1 MKHTQKSF
9 AKSKF
14 SFLFLQRSVPGDI
27 LQVVGAQ
34 LDAFCKRTARRA
46 KDKKAASGRFF
57 WLRRGAA
64 IILAEELSDGNGG
77 LIRQD
82 SGRFLYY
89 AGEWHL
95 YCVDVKGRWRR
106 YALAPAARSFAVVF
120 RHWQQDVTGIFRSP
134 RMRKSTVAEIERDA
148 LAVLV
153 GG

>member
-1 MKHTQKSF
+1 MKISQL
-9 AKSKF
+9 ASKNNRFSF
-14 SFLFLQRSVPGDI
+14 SFLPRSIPGDI
-27 LQVVGAQ
+27 LQIVGAQ
-34 LDAFCKRTARRA
+34 LDAFCKRTERRA
-46 KDKKAASGRFF
+46 KDKKNASGRFF

-64 IILAEELSDGNGG
+64 IILAEELRDSEGG

-82 SGRFLYY
+82 SGRFVHYN
-89 AGEWHL
+89 GEWHL

-106 YALAPAARSFAVVF
+106 YELAPAARSFAVVF